1 MKKRTLIS
9 PHRFIL
15 ATSALALVTTL
26 PTHAD
31 VLDAF
36 NFGTGTTS
44 ILTPTTIGEGVSA
57 TAITGDAGVTL
68 DLANNQTGTL
78 PASKPYLRIAPIG
91 ANPTVA
97 AAVTA
102 NADFKFSFSAL
113 PGFTLNL
120 TSLNFNVLK
129 GGGGTRGYA
138 VRSSVDNFLTNIATA
153 DVTTTRPDWTPVSI
167 PLTTGYQN
175 LSAATTFKI
184 FSYSAAAGSSV
195 EYDDIVVNGTAAFSG
210 YAWQG
215 TDGNWNTTSA
225 NWTGTGTIYAEGS
238 NTWFGDA
245 GVTTAVNVAAGG
257 INPSLVTL
265 TNSTAKNYTF
275 AGGALNVATTL
286 HKSGNGTTTF
296 NNAVTAGSITADT
309 GVLAVGP
316 GGTLTSGNI
325 TVNQTGNLTVQ
336 AGGTLGATSALN
348 VLGNAVFQNGAQS
361 IDMLTGTSNGV
372 TTLTGTALT
381 VTGSSIYSGK
391 ITGTGSLVKTTGG
404 SLELNG
410 TSDFSGGI
418 TINGGDLRL
427 SSIAAAG
434 TGPVT
439 VNPGGT
445 LTVNAAVAAPI
456 TLAGGTIGAMGNAA
470 PSGIVTATAATTT
483 TVATYNP
490 LTNATGS
497 DVILTGALQGS
508 GNLTISTIN
517 GNNPDNSAFRLRG
530 PASNYSGTITV
541 PESGK
546 FELQT
551 SVASG
556 SPMGTGKL
564 VLFGGAMTST
574 ANGTY
579 SIVNVRNQSTGDTN
593 LGNDVQVMGTE
604 ATYLNLIG
612 TAPAGSVTS
621 FGNLEIGDG
630 QKLAAVATNS
640 LEYTVAFNSVTLTG
654 GTASFIPQ
662 PVGNT
667 SFNKPENIR
676 LGTITQNQPGSGI
689 SLDGLA
695 TLTLTGTN
703 TYTGPTSI
711 NSGTMVLTGSITGST
726 TSLNG
731 GTLKGTGTAGNL
743 TVNSG
748 TLAPGNSPGILN
760 TGNVDFNGGIFAI
773 EIGGNQTGNGLDKYD
788 QLNVTGTVSLNAP
801 IELTLDFAGYDPVDG
816 VDSFVIVNNDGTD
829 AVTLAGSRMF
839 YGVTELNEG
848 TTFVATSG
856 TFSQEFRVTY
866 AGGSGNDIV
875 LVAIPEPTAAAGML
889 VGLAALAGL
898 RRRSCSNSR

>member
-9 PHRFIL
+9 PHCFIL
-15 ATSALALVTTL
+15 GTSALALVTTL
-26 PTHAD
+26 PARAA
-31 VLDAF
+31 VLDAY
-36 NFGTGTTS
+36 NFGTGPTS

-57 TAITGDAGVTL
+57 IAITADVGVSL
-68 DLANNQTGTL
+68 DISNSQANP
-78 PASKPYLRIAPIG
+78 PATAPWLRVAPG
-91 ANPTVA
+91 AANPTAA

-120 TSLNFNVLK
+120 TSLDFKVLK
-129 GGGGTRGYA
+129 GGAGTRGYV
-138 VRSSVDNFLTNIATA
+138 VRSSIDNFGNNIATA
-153 DVTTTRPDWTPVSI
+153 DVPTARPTWTNVSI

-175 LSAATTFKI
+175 LSSATTFKI
-184 FSYSAAAGSSV
+184 YSYSAAAQSSV
-195 EYDDIVVNGTAAFSG
+195 EYDDIIVNGTATFSG

-225 NWTGTGTIYAEGS
+225 NWTGTGTVYAEGS
-238 NTWFGDA
+238 NTWFGEA
-245 GVTTAVNVAAGG
+245 GVTTAINVAAGG
-257 INPSLVTL
+257 VNPSLVTL

-275 AGGALNVATTL
+275 GGGALNVATTL
-286 HKSGNGTTTF
+286 HKSGNGTATF
-296 NNAVTAGSITADT
+296 NNAVTASSITADT

-325 TVNQTGNLTVQ
+325 SVTQTGNLTVQ

-348 VLGNAVFQNGAQS
+348 VVGNAVFQNAAQS
-361 IDMLTGTSNGV
+361 IDKLTGTNTGV

-391 ITGTGSLVKTTGG
+391 ITGTGSLVKSTGG

-410 TSDFSGGI
+410 TSDFTGGT

-427 SSIAAAG
+427 SSVAAAG
-434 TGPVT
+434 AGPVT

-456 TLAGGTIGAMGNAA
+456 TLAGGTIGAMGNAT
-470 PSGIVTATAATTT
+470 PSGIVTVSGAS
-483 TVATYNP
+483 TVTTYNP
-490 LTNATGS
+490 LTNTTGS
-497 DVILTGALQGS
+497 DVIFTGALQGS
-508 GNLTISTIN
+508 GDLTISTIN
-517 GNNPDNSAFRLRG
+517 GNNPDGSAFRLRG

-546 FELQT
+546 FEIQT

-564 VLFGGAMTST
+564 ALFGGGTSST

-579 SIVNVRNQSTGDTN
+579 SIVNLRNQTTGDVT
-593 LGNDVQVMGTE
+593 LGNDVKVQGVG

-612 TAPAGSVTS
+612 TAPAGSVVNL
-621 FGNLEIGDG
+621 GNLEIGAN
-630 QKLAAVATNS
+630 QTLAAVATTS

-654 GTASFIPQ
+654 GFGNPANFVPQ

-667 SFNKPENIR
+667 SFKNPENIR
-676 LGTITQNQPGSGI
+676 LGTITEAEPGTGI
-689 SLDGLA
+689 WLNGLA
-695 TLTLTGTN
+695 TLTLTGAN
-703 TYTGPTSI
+703 TYTGETLI
-711 NSGTMVLTGSITGST
+711 TSGTMVLGGSIAGST

-743 TVNSG
+743 LVNGG

-760 TGNVDFNGGIFAI
+760 TGNVEFNVGTFAI
-773 EIGGNQTGNGLDKYD
+773 EIGGNQPGNGLDKYD
-788 QLNVTGTVSLNAP
+788 QLNVTGTVALNTP
-801 IELTLDFAGYDPVDG
+801 IDLTLDFAGYDPVDG

-829 AVTLAGSRMF
+829 AVTLSGGSLL
-839 YGVTELNEG
+839 YGATVLNEG
-848 TTFVATSG
+848 TTFIATSG
-856 TFSQEFRVTY
+856 AFSQEFRVTY
-866 AGGSGNDIV
+866 AGGSGNDVV
-875 LVAIPEPTAAAGML
+875 LVAIPEPTAAVGML
-889 VGLAALAGL
+889 IGLAGLAGL
-898 RRRSCSNSR
+898 RRRSRSNSR